1 MHRMPVSA
9 DIRGHPCV
17 DRFDEQLKI
26 FNAGFGKDTVSE
38 VEDVA
43 EAAVGASQ
51 HVARPL
57 PDQVGRPEQHRGV
70 EVSLDASVV
79 PDSLPSLVERHTPVQ
94 RDDVRARACDGL
106 QQAGGIGPEVDPG
119 HSEWSKWLEYRASVL
134 HDGM

>member
-51 HVARPL
+51 HVTRPL
-57 PDQVGRPEQHRGV
+57 PHQVGRPEQHRGV
-70 EVSLDASVV
+70 EVSMDASVV
-79 PDSLPSLVERHTPVQ
+79 PHSLLSLVVWLTTVMRGVLW
-94 RDDVRARACDGL
+94 V
-106 QQAGGIGPEVDPG
+106 GGGVALPTVSRI
-119 HSEWSKWLEYRASVL
+119 
-134 HDGM
+134 